1 METWQEVTVHVHR
14 DAQEA
19 VSHVLI
25 ETGSQGV
32 AIADSETILGKR
44 TALGSYT
51 QMWSSLT

>member
-32 AIADSETILGKR
+32 AIADSADYIEQKDRFGC
-44 TALGSYT
+44 YT
-51 QMWSSLT
+51 QMWSSLI